1 MANSIVDFLMAQP
14 PTADKPLLGVMM
26 LVVEDSR
33 YACEALRLLG
43 QRSGARIRRAESLA
57 SAGRHLAAYRPRIV
71 LIDLGLP
78 DGSGLTLVKT
88 LSEAEPR
95 INAIVAIS
103 GDDSLADQA
112 IEAGADLFLAKPI
125 ASLAA
130 FQTAMLGL
138 LDDRHRPSHP
148 VQPAIDGISPDP
160 IALRDDLG
168 LIADLLRSD
177 PDARTRAYAA
187 SFLFGLG
194 KCADDPDLIAAGH
207 AVSDLDGPAQ
217 AVRAEATRLAGVV
230 ESCMPALLPV

>member
-88 LSEAEPR
+88 LAEAEPR

-138 LDDRHRPSHP
+138 LDDRHRPSRP
-148 VQPAIDGISPDP
+148 AQPAIDGISPDP

-177 PDARTRAYAA
+177 PDARTLAYVA

-207 AVSDLDGPAQ
+207 AVADLGGPAQ
-217 AVRAEATRLAGVV
+217 VVRAEAIRLAGVV
-230 ESCMPALLPV
+230 ESRMPALLHV